1 MEQDIKNILK
11 KNAENIKDSPE
22 ELNEELNDL
31 NIFFIVVGK

>member
-22 ELNEELNDL
+22 ELNDL